1 MKKLKNK
8 GKLIVIYGI
17 NNLGKSTQAKM
28 LVEKLNKRGVKAE
41 YLKYP
46 IYDLAPSGPTLNNY
60 LRGGNFFKLSPREA
74 QTIYTLNRTQYQKE
88 LEQKLDEGIN
98 IIAEDYTG
106 TGLAWG
112 IGAGVDEQY
121 LKYINKHLLNEDLV
135 ILLDGQRFTEATE
148 KNHIHEEN
156 EELINKVR
164 LTHLKLAEEKGWQII
179 NANQPIEKIH
189 NAIWKKVKKITSVD
203 KKNDLSILIESYY
216 PEKAVQIDNKKTE
229 EDNIVEITA
238 INPMVSDILGQS
250 EQRPKIINKTEGN
263 FDFSQKINLPE
274 KQQNELNRKTVFY
287 SDDYYTLYEGE
298 QCLISTGIKMQIP
311 NGCAGFIYENNE
323 IKSSG
328 LRIMGKIIN
337 SGYNGEIK
345 ILLMNLSDDV
355 CNIFK
360 GQQIAQILIK
370 QIKRPTF

>member
-1 MKKLKNK
+1 MKKLETKNK

-28 LVEKLNKRGVKAE
+28 LIEKLNNKGVKAE

-74 QTIYTLNRTQYQKE
+74 QTIYTLNRTQYQAE
-88 LEQKLDEGIN
+88 LEKKLNEGIT

-135 ILLDGQRFTEATE
+135 ILLDGQRFIEAAE

-189 NAIWKKVKKITSVD
+189 NAIWKKVKKIIKTKEDS
-203 KKNDLSILIESYY
+203 DLSGLIQSYY
-216 PEKAVQIDNKKTE
+216 PENKFEIKSHKPAI
-229 EDNIVEITA
+229 EDYISEITT
-238 INPMVSDILGQS
+238 INPIVSDIVGQN
-250 EQRPKIINKTEGN
+250 EQQPKIIDKTKGN
-263 FDFSQKINLPE
+263 FNPSLKINLPE
-274 KQQNELNRKTVFY
+274 KSIVLHAN
-287 SDDYYTLYEGE
+287 DYYTLYEGE
-298 QCLISTGIKMQIP
+298 QFLIETGIRAIIP
-311 NGCAGFIYENNE
+311 NGCAGFIYEDNE
-323 IKSSG
+323 IASAG
-328 LRIMGKIIN
+328 LKIKGKIIN
-337 SGYNGEIK
+337 SGYNEEIK
-345 ILLMNLSDDV
+345 ILLINLSDDIQ
-355 CNIFK
+355 NIYK
-360 GQQIAQILIK
+360 GQEIGQIIIK
-370 QIKRPTF
+370 QIKKPILY